1 METLVATFEAY
12 GAYLWLLLLLLVL
25 LAIIWLAVLHRRLGH
40 VRRAYAALLTGPDG
54 QDLGALLGMYV
65 EQMQLA
71 ASKAEQLSRSSD
83 RLEIEVGKS
92 MQRLGLV
99 RFNAFEGLGG
109 EQSFALA
116 LLDAAGDGFVLS
128 SLQGRDDSRLYAK
141 PVTKCN
147 SAYTLS
153 AEEKQAIGLAYE
165 GDVDKA
171 SQL

>member
-1 METLVATFEAY
+1 VESLIATFEAY
-12 GAYLWLLLLLLVL
+12 GAYLWLFLLLLML
-25 LAIIWLAVLHRRLGH
+25 LAVVWLAVLHRRLGH
-40 VRRAYAALLTGPDG
+40 MRRTYAALLTGADG
-54 QDLGALLGMYV
+54 QDLGALLSMYV

-83 RLEIEVGKS
+83 RMEIEIGKS

-109 EQSFALA
+109 EQSFAIA
-116 LLDAAGDGFVLS
+116 LLDGAGDGFVLS

-141 PVTKCN
+141 PVSKWD

-153 AEEKQAIGLAYE
+153 VEEKQAIAQAYE
-165 GDVDKA
+165 GDVDKP
-171 SQL
+171 S

>member
-1 METLVATFEAY
+1 VESLIATFEAY
-12 GAYLWLLLLLLVL
+12 GAYLWLFLLLLML
-25 LAIIWLAVLHRRLGH
+25 LAVVWLAVLHRRLGLM
-40 VRRAYAALLTGPDG
+40 RRTYAALLTGADG
-54 QDLGALLGMYV
+54 QDLGALVSMYV

-83 RLEIEVGKS
+83 RMEIEIGKS

-109 EQSFALA
+109 EQSFAIA
-116 LLDAAGDGFVLS
+116 LLDGAGDGFVLS

-141 PVTKCN
+141 PVSKGD

-153 AEEKQAIGLAYE
+153 VEEKQAIAQAYE

-171 SQL
+171 S

>member
-1 METLVATFEAY
+1 VESLIATFEAY
-12 GAYLWLLLLLLVL
+12 GAYLWLFLLLLML
-25 LAIIWLAVLHRRLGH
+25 LAVVWLAVLHRRLGLM
-40 VRRAYAALLTGPDG
+40 RRTYAALLTGADG

-65 EQMQLA
+65 EQMQMA

-83 RLEIEVGKS
+83 RMEIEIGKS

-109 EQSFALA
+109 EQSFAIA
-116 LLDAAGDGFVLS
+116 LLDGAGDGFVLS

-141 PVTKCN
+141 PVSKWD

-153 AEEKQAIGLAYE
+153 VEEKQAIAQAYE
-165 GDVDKA
+165 GDVDKP
-171 SQL
+171 S

>member
-1 METLVATFEAY
+1 MGPLIARFEAY
-12 GAYLWLLLLLLVL
+12 GAYLWLFVLMLMLLVVV
-25 LAIIWLAVLHRRLGH
+25 WLAVQHRRLGH
-40 VRRAYAALLTGPDG
+40 MRRTYAALLTGADG
-54 QDLGALLGMYV
+54 QDVGALLGMYV

-71 ASKAEQLSRSSD
+71 ASKAEQLSKSSD
-83 RLEIEVGKS
+83 RMKIEIERS

-109 EQSFALA
+109 DQSFAIA
-116 LLDAAGDGFVLS
+116 LLDGAGDGFVLS

-141 PVTKCN
+141 PVSKFD

-153 AEEKQAIGLAYE
+153 VEEKQAIAQAYE
-165 GDVDKA
+165 GDVDKP